1 MNTKGFYMYLWLAL
15 FTVFVSFFGIIL
27 FNYVSTDI
35 RVTRSLYTDSRT
47 YYHIKSILMAVTEL
61 YREQNF
67 NNPTNQN
74 IRTGVFSSPNYSF
87 GSTYTVT
94 PLNQTH
100 LLIQLLRDGNV
111 WARGIVKWRE
121 NIGDF
126 AFITAKNNEQFKNNS
141 FYSSAA
147 IFSNT
152 IYIPNSKRFIFNK
165 VLINENVIINGKGPF
180 NNLIEMQKFS
190 QFIEVNNS
198 INAII
203 EYYRQLRDE
212 SRNKLVDPITSNPS
226 YSSTYSNAGDI
237 VLTPYG
243 GIWIKSSVPSLRVN
257 FRIQNGNQIIE
268 FRRIDNGNLVAIF
281 THVIQNPITIN
292 LNDGD
297 KVISN
302 DANIVDAANRYNT
315 NITIPPY
322 AKVLIYYPNIK
333 TIYTN
338 SSPSDLNTIIYTES
352 PMIIGSDEP
361 NNTNNA
367 TINSKIMIISIAPI
381 TIQNNIL
388 YSNFSN
394 ITDYINKI
402 EAQDE
407 LILPNDT
414 NNNGLLRV
422 LAPIITI
429 DTSQFDKTNPSKKN
443 VCLNGQF
450 VTMYDPNSKVIISNP
465 ENIEA
470 IYLFGSLQ
478 FSQRENFNA
487 DFKEKYLLDSRLSA
501 LDPSLSTIIDKIDDN
516 IYINTNIV
524 LGIEIINK

>member
-1 MNTKGFYMYLWLAL
+1 M
-15 FTVFVSFFGIIL
+15 
-27 FNYVSTDI
+27 
-35 RVTRSLYTDSRT
+35 
-47 YYHIKSILMAVTEL
+47 
-61 YREQNF
+61 
-67 NNPTNQN
+67 
-74 IRTGVFSSPNYSF
+74 
-87 GSTYTVT
+87 
-94 PLNQTH
+94 
-100 LLIQLLRDGNV
+100 
-111 WARGIVKWRE
+111 
-121 NIGDF
+121 
-126 AFITAKNNEQFKNNS
+126 
-141 FYSSAA
+141 
-147 IFSNT
+147 
-152 IYIPNSKRFIFNK
+152 
-165 VLINENVIINGKGPF
+165 IINGKGPF